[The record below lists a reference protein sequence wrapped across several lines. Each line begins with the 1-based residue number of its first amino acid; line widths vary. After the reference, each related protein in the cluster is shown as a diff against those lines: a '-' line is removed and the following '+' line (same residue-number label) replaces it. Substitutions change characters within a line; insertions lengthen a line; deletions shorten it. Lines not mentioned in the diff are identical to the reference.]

1 MLEKFAIFGN
11 VQPQL
16 QPHLSTDPIASIG
29 FPRVRFDFTRK
40 RSFNNI
46 KRAAGAVK
54 QLEGN
59 GKKF

>member
-16 QPHLSTDPIASIG
+16 QPQLSTDPIASIG
-29 FPRVRFDFTRK
+29 FPRVRFDFTQK
-40 RSFNNI
+40 CSFNNI
-46 KRAAGAVK
+46 KRAAGTVK